1 MKKFYLNGC
10 GYYLHE
16 DHNSYTARQLFTAAR
31 LAKTSDTLEIAED
44 QDSIEVSDLKFD
56 EIAYVNGEGGV
67 SFVHYKRGN

>member
-10 GYYLHE
+10 SYYLHE
-16 DHNSYTARQLFTAAR
+16 DHNISTARKLFAAAR
-31 LAKTSDTLEIAED
+31 LSRTSDILEIAED
-44 QDSIEVSDLKFD
+44 QDSIEVPDLKFD